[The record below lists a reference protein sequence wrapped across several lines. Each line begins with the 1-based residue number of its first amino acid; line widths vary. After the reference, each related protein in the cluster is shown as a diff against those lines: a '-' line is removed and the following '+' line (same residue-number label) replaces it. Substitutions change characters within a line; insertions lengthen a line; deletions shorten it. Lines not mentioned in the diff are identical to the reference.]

1 MKDKILKINVLNFLR
16 LHFPTIILII
26 IGIAVLYYLKFD
38 EHFVQVF
45 LVIWIIDLL
54 PAIYLHVTYF
64 LINKGEE
71 YEVRDNELILYKKGE
86 VLTYKNEEIEKI
98 IIYLSPA
105 LYKNSDFHLLMIE
118 SYHYAVIELKT
129 GEKLILTCLLTPRV
143 DKSLKQIKGVLFEK
157 RKRLFCYISE

>member
-1 MKDKILKINVLNFLR
+1 MKDKILKISVLNFLR

-64 LINKGEE
+64 LINKGEK
-71 YEVRDNELILYKKGE
+71 YEIRDNELILYKKGE
-86 VLTYKNEEIEKI
+86 VLTYKNEEVEKI

-129 GEKLILTCLLTPRV
+129 GEKLILTCLFTPRV

-157 RKRLFCYISE
+157 RKRLFCYIG